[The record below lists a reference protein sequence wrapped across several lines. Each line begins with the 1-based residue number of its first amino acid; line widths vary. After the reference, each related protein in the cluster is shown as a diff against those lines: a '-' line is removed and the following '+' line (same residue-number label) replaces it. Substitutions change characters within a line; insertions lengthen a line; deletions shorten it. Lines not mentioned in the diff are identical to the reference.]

1 MSNKIHFTY
10 IALLLLTIGAGLFG
24 SLSDNKENRELKREN
39 KASVLL
45 VQDYEKTIKQLMDHI
60 EETERIDSIEAIK
73 DSAMIQR
80 IKSLDITTINA
91 NHRTIINMP
100 SDSFMLLLTSF
111 IDSAGAA
118 TR

>member
-1 MSNKIHFTY
+1 MGKRDYVY
-10 IALLLLTIGAGLFG
+10 IALLLITIGAGLFG
-24 SLSDNKENRELKREN
+24 SLNDNKENRELKREK
-39 KASVLL
+39 KASELL

-80 IKSLDITTINA
+80 IKSLDITTVNA

-100 SDSFMLLLTSF
+100 SDSFMLLLSGF
-111 IDSAGAA
+111 IDSAGTT